1 MAIKSNDSNKEVA
14 GGGIKLYSGLGNFK
28 IIAVNPTLAELHEN
42 GIMLNLKIQL
52 TTRIILLTSIL
63 FFVGCT

>member
-28 IIAVNPTLAELHEN
+28 V
-42 GIMLNLKIQL
+42 
-52 TTRIILLTSIL
+52 IL
-63 FFVGCT
+63 